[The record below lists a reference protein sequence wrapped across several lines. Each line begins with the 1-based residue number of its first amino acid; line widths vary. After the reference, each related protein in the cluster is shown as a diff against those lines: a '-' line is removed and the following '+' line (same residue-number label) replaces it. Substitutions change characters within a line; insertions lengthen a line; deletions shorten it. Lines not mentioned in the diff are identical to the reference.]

1 MFLFVLFLVNK
12 ALKRYLVSF
21 GKLSGLYRFV
31 FLPLL
36 KNGEEPQEMN
46 EREVTK
52 APPGASDLET
62 LWLMVGIL
70 TPNKRN
76 CYSHPPVSFNC
87 LSRLEELR
95 LIQSVRGWRSQQHM
109 TKICFFNQLCELQF
123 VAFKNTTM
131 RYCRNRQLTENA
143 DIEESCDERKFILKL
158 CLAAEGHRCEMKIP
172 KSHREKI
179 RGIRI

>member
-1 MFLFVLFLVNK
+1 MTCLRRIEVLKKERNFLFVLFLVNK

-46 EREVTK
+46 ERDVTK

-76 CYSHPPVSFNC
+76 RYSHPPVSFNC

-123 VAFKNTTM
+123 VVFKNTTM
-131 RYCRNRQLTENA
+131 RYCRNRQLTVFCRVCVCVCLSLKSCLPLSEN
-143 DIEESCDERKFILKL
+143 SC
-158 CLAAEGHRCEMKIP
+158 
-172 KSHREKI
+172 
-179 RGIRI
+179 

>member
-1 MFLFVLFLVNK
+1 MTCLRRIEVLKKERNFLFVLFLVNK

-36 KNGEEPQEMN
+36 KNWEEPQEMN
-46 EREVTK
+46 ERDVTK

-76 CYSHPPVSFNC
+76 RYIHPPVSFNC
-87 LSRLEELR
+87 LSSLEELR
-95 LIQSVRGWRSQQHM
+95 LIQSVRGWRLQQHM
-109 TKICFFNQLCELQF
+109 TKICFLINCVNCNLLP
-123 VAFKNTTM
+123 
-131 RYCRNRQLTENA
+131 
-143 DIEESCDERKFILKL
+143 S
-158 CLAAEGHRCEMKIP
+158 KIP
-172 KSHREKI
+172 RCDIVVIGS
-179 RGIRI
+179 